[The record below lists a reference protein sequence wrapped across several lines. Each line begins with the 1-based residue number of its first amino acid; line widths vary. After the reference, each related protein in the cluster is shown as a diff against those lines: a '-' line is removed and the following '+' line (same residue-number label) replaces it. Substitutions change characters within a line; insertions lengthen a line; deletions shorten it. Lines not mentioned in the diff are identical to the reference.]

1 MGNSEKLLGSL
12 IKDSK
17 EKIII
22 STKYAPNKKNQKGK
36 MGESLSN
43 SIERLKIEAPDI
55 YWLHNSNNCKENS
68 EEILQL
74 LKEGKVK
81 SVGLSNFSMKDIIA
95 VSEIAKKNGVKITG
109 IQNHFSLI
117 HYNDEQKKIVK
128 WCQDNDVI
136 YFAYMVSEQ
145 GALSG
150 KYDYKNSFP
159 FFSTRN
165 FFFGKKKFKQID
177 PLIKLIRELG
187 KKYKVSPAQIPI
199 AWTISKGVVPIV
211 GLTSPSHVK
220 GLVEGVNVSLSA
232 DDINRLEKTAEETH
246 LVFKTSWEP

>member
-1 MGNSEKLLGSL
+1 
-12 IKDSK
+12 
-17 EKIII
+17 
-22 STKYAPNKKNQKGK
+22 
-36 MGESLSN
+36 
-43 SIERLKIEAPDI
+43 
-55 YWLHNSNNCKENS
+55 
-68 EEILQL
+68 
-74 LKEGKVK
+74 
-81 SVGLSNFSMKDIIA
+81 MKDIIA

-136 YFAYMVSEQ
+136 YCAYMVLEQ

-150 KYDYKNSFP
+150 K
-159 FFSTRN
+159 STRN